1 MGGMGAGWR
10 IVMIGLGLSALAGCS
25 RAMQPPADPDAGR
38 AQTGMAAEDVAL
50 ETGAVTSI
58 RMTARDRTRFNDMQ
72 QFLEGRVA
80 GLQVIRGGNG
90 QYSLRIR
97 GTTSLNMSNEPLV
110 VIDGMPVPPEGVSNA
125 LAVLTPDMVTEVNV
139 LKDAGT
145 TAFYGV
151 RGANGV
157 IAITTRR
164 GPDR

>member
-1 MGGMGAGWR
+1 M
-10 IVMIGLGLSALAGCS
+10 
-25 RAMQPPADPDAGR
+25 
-38 AQTGMAAEDVAL
+38 
-50 ETGAVTSI
+50 
-58 RMTARDRTRFNDMQ
+58 
-72 QFLEGRVA
+72 
-80 GLQVIRGGNG
+80 
-90 QYSLRIR
+90 
-97 GTTSLNMSNEPLV
+97 
-110 VIDGMPVPPEGVSNA
+110 SNA